1 MDFSRLQTLEQNWV
15 AAELNLQPFVEQCK
29 RGRST
34 RGALAIAKGRA
45 LAAAEMLREFLRN
58 ELAAIEARTV
68 ALRLDGTPP

>member
-45 LAAAEMLREFLRN
+45 LAAAEVLL
-58 ELAAIEARTV
+58 
-68 ALRLDGTPP
+68 G